1 MIRGA
6 VMNVGPS
13 SRRLFLKQG
22 ALGLGGAAILSL
34 VPEALHAAHLEA
46 DAAAAAGEKFAVFSP
61 EEAADVKAF
70 AAQIFPT
77 DETPGANEANVVYF
91 IDRVLDKYEPQ
102 NREEFLTCVKHLN
115 EVSAQMFPG
124 TARFA
129 SLNSEEQL
137 KVITKFETFKRR
149 RRADLLGSL
158 FGSETNYFETMR
170 SYVIAGFL
178 SDPEDGGNK
187 DMVGWQV
194 IGYDGMAMHEPPFG
208 FYDAELLKGSDKK

>member
-1 MIRGA
+1 
-6 VMNVGPS
+6 MNVGPS

-22 ALGLGGAAILSL
+22 ALGLSGAALLSL
-34 VPEALHAAHLEA
+34 VPEVLHAARLEA
-46 DAAAAAGEKFAVFSP
+46 DAAAATGEKFVVFSP
-61 EEAADVKAF
+61 EQAADVKAF

-77 DETPGANEANVVYF
+77 DDTPGANEANVVYF

-102 NREEFLTCVKHLN
+102 NREEFLQCLKHLN
-115 EVSAQMFPG
+115 EVSVQMFPG
-124 TARFA
+124 ATRFA
-129 SLNSEEQL
+129 SLKSDQQEQ
-137 KVITKFETFKRR
+137 VITKFETFRR
-149 RRADLLGSL
+149 KRRADLLGSL
-158 FGSETNYFETMR
+158 FGGETNYFETMR

-194 IGYDGMAMHEPPFG
+194 IGYDGMGMHEPPFG

>member
-1 MIRGA
+1 
-6 VMNVGPS
+6 MNVGPS

-34 VPEALHAAHLEA
+34 VPEALHAARLEA

-91 IDRVLDKYEPQ
+91 IDRVLDKYEPE
-102 NREEFLTCVKHLN
+102 NREEFLQCVKHLN
-115 EVSAQMFPG
+115 DVSAQMFPG
-124 TARFA
+124 VARFA
-129 SLNSEEQL
+129 LLNIQQQEQ
-137 KVITKFETFKRR
+137 VITKFETFKRK
-149 RRADLLGSL
+149 RRADLLGSI
-158 FGSETNYFETMR
+158 FGTDTNYFEVIR

-178 SDPEDGGNK
+178 CDPDNGGNK

-208 FYDAELLKGSDKK
+208 FYDAELLKGGDKK